1 MDKKPIFLNLTNDEI
16 VQLKFMMVTFY
27 QLF

>member
-1 MDKKPIFLNLTNDEI
+1 MDKKPIFLNLANDEI